1 MDIERYPFSETV
13 KKNLLLNERE
23 FREHKTVLK
32 SYPIKIYVEPTQKC
46 QLNCITCDFSRRS
59 EKDDMALDMFERIER
74 ELFPHVAEVNF
85 YFVGE
90 PTLAKNIRK
99 MIAVSGKY
107 SYLPKIFINAN
118 YLPDDLAE
126 MFVRLGFFINVSFDA
141 STKGAFEKIRRE
153 SNFESIIANIRKLQ
167 KTQERIGNARFHL
180 RLACTI
186 GLYNIEEA
194 PRIVRLAA
202 SMGLRDVMFGAYDSG
217 AELEPGR
224 SLGLDIQRTVRCFKE
239 AKEVADR
246 EKIRFSC
253 PAQFGASMIMP
264 NNNWND
270 FPLPIDRFAPFELEG
285 FNPFKGDCGYPWIEM
300 GVRSNGL
307 IVSCCQRVHEMGNY
321 TNESF
326 HDVWNNQRYQ
336 ELRRQKSFYQCL
348 GRECAMAVY
357 SIWNTGTKRGA
368 PEKTPRTAVKK
379 KPAKRGRAG
388 LSGGP

>member
-1 MDIERYPFSETV
+1 MDLEKYPFTETV
-13 KKNLLLNERE
+13 KKNFLLNERE
-23 FREHKTVLK
+23 FREHKIVLK

-59 EKDDMALDMFERIER
+59 EKDDMSLEMFERIEKD
-74 ELFPHVAEVNF
+74 LFARVAEVNF

-99 MIAVSGKY
+99 MIAVSEKY
-107 SYLPKIFINAN
+107 SYLPKVFINAN
-118 YLPDDLAE
+118 FLPDDLAE
-126 MFVRLGFFINVSFDA
+126 QFVRLGFFINVSFDA
-141 STKGAFEKIRRE
+141 STKEPFEKIRRE
-153 SNFESIIANIRKLQ
+153 SNFESIIANIKKLQ
-167 KTQERIGNARFHL
+167 ATQARIQHPRFHL

-202 SMGLRDVMFGAYDSG
+202 AMGLRDVMFGAYDSG
-217 AELEPGR
+217 SALEAGR
-224 SLGLDIQRTVRCFKE
+224 SLGLDVERTVRCFKE
-239 AKEVADR
+239 AKAIADR
-246 EKIRFSC
+246 EGIRFSC
-253 PAQFGASMIMP
+253 PAQFGATPIAP

-270 FPLPIDRFAPFELEG
+270 FSLPIDRFAPFELEG

-336 ELRRQKSFYQCL
+336 DLRRQKSFYHCL
-348 GRECAMAVY
+348 GGECSMAVY
-357 SIWNTGTKRGA
+357 SIWSGGTKRAA
-368 PEKTPRTAVKK
+368 PAKAPRKPAGKA
-379 KPAKRGRAG
+379 PAKRRPAGR
-388 LSGGP
+388 